1 MKRFGIAGALA
12 TTLAL
17 SLGLAMAMPLHA
29 QQLRDQ
35 FRAASP
41 SVVIVRTVE
50 RTSSPTPD
58 DGFLSASGIGSG
70 VLISPD
76 GKVLTAAHVVQTAD
90 RVAVEFA
97 NGMSVPARVI
107 ASEPRADVALLQLQR
122 VPPGAVAARLVD
134 SDSVQVGD
142 DVFIIGAPYGLGH
155 SLSVGHVSG
164 RHDMGRTVRGV
175 PVEVL
180 QTDAAVNMGNS
191 GGPMFD
197 TKGGVVGIVSQIL
210 SQSGGFE
217 GIGFAVSSK
226 VARALLLSQQPFWSG
241 VDGYLLTEELARAFN
256 IPQPAGL
263 LIQHVAEGSPAAAMG
278 LRPSTVRAAIGDEQL
293 LVGGDIVL
301 AVAGIVVADDDAV
314 FDRMQ
319 RALAGPGAVEVTV
332 LRGGKIATLKT
343 P

>member
-1 MKRFGIAGALA
+1 M
-12 TTLAL
+12 
-17 SLGLAMAMPLHA
+17 
-29 QQLRDQ
+29 
-35 FRAASP
+35 
-41 SVVIVRTVE
+41 IVRTIE

-58 DGFLSASGIGSG
+58 DGLLGASGIGSG

-107 ASEPRADVALLQLQR
+107 ASEVRADVALLQLQR
-122 VPPGAVAARLVD
+122 VPPGAVAARLAD

-164 RHDMGRTVRGV
+164 RHDMRRIVRGV

-191 GGPMFD
+191 GGPMFN
-197 TKGGVVGIVSQIL
+197 TNGGVVGIVSQIL

-217 GIGFAVSSK
+217 GIGRRIVEGGEAPAVT
-226 VARALLLSQQPFWSG
+226 A
-241 VDGYLLTEELARAFN
+241 
-256 IPQPAGL
+256 
-263 LIQHVAEGSPAAAMG
+263 
-278 LRPSTVRAAIGDEQL
+278 
-293 LVGGDIVL
+293 
-301 AVAGIVVADDDAV
+301 
-314 FDRMQ
+314 
-319 RALAGPGAVEVTV
+319 TV
-332 LRGGKIATLKT
+332 LVRRRRVSAHRCACADVQHSSTGRTVDSARGGGRRVPRWTACKYDASEGR
-343 P
+343 